1 MADRSAPLMPSRRWA
16 VCILVVLVGVL
27 ATRGG
32 QSDGS
37 ERRKTAIVLAQETA
51 RPAVVNIRGEKT
63 ITTAGT
69 QLGHAE
75 VGRRVNGMG
84 TGVVIDPRGYVL
96 TNHHVVDGVR
106 EIQVTLDSGA
116 KHTAKLIARDSETD
130 LAIVKLD
137 VGRPL
142 PVIPVG
148 TSSDLM
154 LGETVIALGNA
165 FGYEGTVTQGIVS
178 SLHRPVQVS
187 DAQFYDDLIQTDAPI
202 NPGNSGGPLLNID
215 GEMIGL
221 NVAVRAGAQ
230 GIGFA
235 IPVDKAMAVAA
246 ELMAGAGL
254 KNHWHGI
261 ALAKDAAAPGKGVVV
276 ASVEKESPAEKAGLK
291 PGDVVTAAG
300 DEKLDRPLDFYRAV
314 LDLGAG
320 QKVALAVQRGEEKL
334 SLSVALAEPPRY
346 GKRFAES
353 VWDTLGLELK
363 PIADDSFNAQYA
375 KFRSDYRGGM
385 LVTAVRPQSP
395 AAERG
400 IGRGDVLVGLHDRE
414 TTSLKDLH
422 WILTNT
428 DFSRVNTVCFWLIRN
443 GKVVQEYV
451 PLSVA
456 MVQALRR

>member
-1 MADRSAPLMPSRRWA
+1 MPSRRW
-16 VCILVVLVGVL
+16 VVSVLVAFVGIL
-27 ATRGG
+27 ATCWGRAEG
-32 QSDGS
+32 SD
-37 ERRKTAIVLAQETA
+37 RRKTAIVLAQEGA

-63 ITTAGT
+63 LPTVGS

-75 VGRRVNGMG
+75 IGRRVNGMG

-106 EIQVTLDSGA
+106 DIQVTLDNGA

-130 LAIVKLD
+130 LAIIKLD
-137 VGRPL
+137 VGQPL

-165 FGYEGTVTQGIVS
+165 FGYEGTVTQGIIS

-246 ELMAGAGL
+246 DLMASTGL

-261 ALAKDAAAPGKGVVV
+261 ALAKDFSPPGKGVVV
-276 ASVEKESPAEKAGLK
+276 ASVEKDSPAEKAGLK
-291 PGDVVTAAG
+291 PGDVLAAAG
-300 DEKLDRPLDFYRAV
+300 DAKLDRPLDFYRAV
-314 LDLGAG
+314 LDLGPG

-334 SLSVALAEPPRY
+334 NLSVALAEPPRY
-346 GKRFAES
+346 GKRFTES

-363 PIADDSFNAQYA
+363 PIPDDSFNAQFA

-385 LVTAVRPQSP
+385 LVSAVRPQSP

-414 TTSLKDLH
+414 TTSLKDVH
-422 WILTNT
+422 WILTNS
-428 DFSRVNTVCFWLIRN
+428 DFSRVNAVCFWIIRN